1 MLTHV
6 RSQASAA
13 TTQSH
18 IALVIS
24 AAQSCGQ
31 LVSSSPSQ
39 TWSPQNE
46 VSPIDSSEKSGTP
59 KESSNSVAPKVLSK
73 ETWVGSLVPKEE
85 SMLVLAMETSGWLLV
100 SIDESQ

>member
-6 RSQASAA
+6 RSQAPAA

-24 AAQSCGQ
+24 TAQSCGQ

-39 TWSPQNE
+39 TRSPQNE

-59 KESSNSVAPKVLSK
+59 KESSNSASKVLSK
-73 ETWVGSLVPKEE
+73 ETWDGSLVPKEE
-85 SMLVLAMETSGWLLV
+85 SMLLLSMETSGWLLV